1 MSEREIKNVVS
12 DSTDIHKMVSDSTD
26 LNALVQEVLREAY
39 LQVTEDLRR
48 YAEKVKYY
56 NQMKKAV
63 REYLSSLRDFKAKA
77 ISAAHMRN
85 INLCS
90 GAPNDVAALQE
101 IIAGSARSNDVGPIE
116 HELCIPN
123 RVPPE
128 EVISLAHLESEIAR
142 WEEKLNTI
150 GDDAQ
155 LANVDLQNILQ
166 KQQQLLQMLSNI
178 SKMNH
183 DTAMAIIRKIGG

>member
-12 DSTDIHKMVSDSTD
+12 DSTDIKNAISAGTD
-26 LNALVQEVLREAY
+26 ISALVQEVMREAY
-39 LQVTEDLRR
+39 LQTTEDLRH
-48 YAEKVKYY
+48 YAEKVSYY
-56 NQMKKAV
+56 NQRKKV
-63 REYLSSLRDFKAKA
+63 LREYLSSLRDFKARA
-77 ISAAHMRN
+77 LSAARMRN

-90 GAPNDVAALQE
+90 SATNDVALLDE
-101 IIAGSARSNDVGPIE
+101 IFTESARSYEVGPIE

-128 EVISLAHLESEIAR
+128 KVTSLSQLDSEIAR
-142 WEEKLNTI
+142 WEDKLNTI

-155 LANVDLQNILQ
+155 LANIDLQNILQ

-178 SKMNH
+178 SKVTH
-183 DTAMAIIRKIGG
+183 ETAMEIIRNIK

>member
-12 DSTDIHKMVSDSTD
+12 DGTDIKTAISDGTD
-26 LNALVQEVLREAY
+26 INALVQEVLREAY
-39 LQVTEDLRR
+39 LQTTEDLRF
-48 YAEKVKYY
+48 YAEKVRYF
-56 NQMKKAV
+56 NQRKKAI
-63 REYLSSLRDFKAKA
+63 REYLSALREFKAKA

-90 GAPNDVAALQE
+90 GATNDVAVLQE
-101 IIAGSARSNDVGPIE
+101 IFAESARSYDVGPIE

-123 RVPPE
+123 RLPPE
-128 EVISLAHLESEIAR
+128 EVNSLMHLDSEVAR

-178 SKMNH
+178 SKITH
-183 DTAMAIIRKIGG
+183 DTAMEIIRKIGG